1 MILETIYKLEVYD
14 AMPFYLPITLFY
26 LSVRCIKMK
35 DKNHSATYQL
45 LTDAKVEAPILWP
58 PDVKNRLI
66 EKDPDAGKD

>member
-58 PDVKNRLI
+58 PDVKN
-66 EKDPDAGKD
+66 